1 MKILFLA
8 QFPLFGNG
16 SGNYT
21 RRLAKYLDKNNH
33 EIAIAAPDNR
43 TFDFCKIYKI
53 KPALDAV
60 FESNPELKGSP
71 KYREINSKQFSDIY
85 LSYLNQIIDAVED
98 FRPDVIH
105 VNHCFFL
112 TWIANYIKYIYGI
125 GYIVTAH
132 GTGIMQSTLDR
143 RYLIMTE
150 QALGRASAIIA
161 VSNHTM
167 KWMLKVFGTNL
178 RRRTRIMP
186 GGIDLESLTRIK
198 KLSNGKFRERYGLD
212 NSKIILFVG
221 RLTKE
226 KGVEYLI
233 RAAKNLKN
241 TVTCIIGDGNHREFL
256 EEIVKSEKI
265 KNVKFLGYFGND
277 KIKDIHKF
285 YYNADVL
292 VLPSIVSESLGLVT
306 LEAMAYGTPV
316 VASNKGGIPLAVKDN
331 WNGFLVRARSSKA
344 IADAVSKIIKDEK
357 LEKKFSHNALKI
369 VRDRFNWRSMIPE
382 LEKVYYK
389 VKENTE
395 KLQKHRKIAY
405 LSPEEIKRE
414 REELEKKFGL
424 QF

>member
-21 RRLAKYLDKNNH
+21 RRLAKYLNKKGH
-33 EIAIAAPDNR
+33 EIAIAAPDDR
-43 TFDFCKIYKI
+43 SFDFCKVYKI
-53 KPALDAV
+53 KPAISAV

-85 LSYLNQIIDAVED
+85 LSYLIQIVDIVED
-98 FRPDVIH
+98 FRPDVVH

-143 RYLIMTE
+143 RYLILTE
-150 QALGRASAIIA
+150 QALARASAIIA

-167 KWMLKVFGTNL
+167 KWMLKVFGAGL

-186 GGIDLESLTRIK
+186 GGIDLESLTKID
-198 KLSNGKFRERYGLD
+198 KLSNGKFHKKYGLD
-212 NSKIILFVG
+212 NNKIVLFVG

-233 RAAKNLKN
+233 KAAKNLKN
-241 TVTCIIGDGNHREFL
+241 TVVCIIGDGNYREFL
-256 EEIVKSEKI
+256 EGIVKTEKI
-265 KNVKFLGYFGND
+265 KNVKFLGYFGKD

-292 VLPSIVSESLGLVT
+292 VLPSVVDESLGLVT

-331 WNGFLVRARSSKA
+331 WNGFLVRAKSSKA
-344 IADAVSKIIKDEK
+344 IAIAVNKILNNEE
-357 LEKKFSHNALKI
+357 LEKKFSDNALKI

-382 LEKVYYK
+382 LEKLYYR

-405 LSPEEIKRE
+405 LSPGEIKRE
-414 REELEKKFGL
+414 RKELEKKFGL